1 MPAGALRNSVGSK
14 KVAART
20 PLRGRPARSL
30 MLINLDVLIWFERIG
45 SGILDFGDCCAKV
58 PFQLYFKN
66 RNRAARQVE
75 EDSVTLWMTILIH
88 PVLIFCTTTVPF

>member
-1 MPAGALRNSVGSK
+1 MLTTAVHSCRFSFSLK
-14 KVAART
+14 K
-20 PLRGRPARSL
+20 
-30 MLINLDVLIWFERIG
+30 
-45 SGILDFGDCCAKV
+45 
-58 PFQLYFKN
+58 